1 VNRAASRPPEA
12 RGLTRDGV
20 RLLAATPDG
29 LVHARFR
36 DLPRFLAPGDLLVV
50 NTSATLAA
58 ALPAQRTGGRA
69 VTVHLSNQLDNGTW
83 LVELRQGQVTPQ
95 RLSDGVPGEVIT
107 LPGGGS
113 VTLLQPYPD
122 PAATRIWAAA
132 VRTGHGPVHG
142 YLARHGRPIRYSY
155 VPGRWPLAAYQTVF
169 ARSPGSAEMP
179 SAARPFTAGLVT
191 RLIAAGVVLA
201 PIILHTGVASLEA
214 GEAPLPEW
222 FEVPQPTADLVNLT
236 RAAGRRVIAVG
247 TTCTRAL
254 ESAVAGGAG
263 QVGPVEDTVADPAV
277 GPVASPVAS
286 PVDDN
291 VAGPVAGTVI
301 ARSGWTSLVLGPEH
315 PARVVT
321 GLITGWHE
329 AGASHLA
336 LLEAVAGRT
345 LVEASYREAEAAGY
359 LWHEFG
365 DSCLLLPPLPA
376 ARSGGRPAPA
386 GFAGRRLSRPQAQPA
401 AGAAGSHRLMQ
412 PSSSSVS
419 TGLVT

>member
-1 VNRAASRPPEA
+1 MNRAASQPPEA

-29 LVHARFR
+29 LVHSRFR

-58 ALPAQRTGGRA
+58 ALPAQRAGGRA

-83 LVELRQGQVTPQ
+83 LVELRQGQAGSR
-95 RLSDGVPGEVIT
+95 RLGDGVPGEVIT
-107 LPGGGS
+107 IPGGGS

-122 PAATRIWAAA
+122 PAATRIWTA
-132 VRTGHGPVHG
+132 VVATGHGPVPG
-142 YLARHGRPIRYSY
+142 YLARYGQPIRYSY
-155 VPGRWPLAAYQTVF
+155 VPGRWPLTTYQTVF

-179 SAARPFTAGLVT
+179 SAARPFTADLVT
-191 RLIAAGVVLA
+191 RLIAAGVVIA
-201 PIILHTGVASLEA
+201 PITLHTGVASLEA

-236 RAAGRRVIAVG
+236 RAAGRRVIAAG

-254 ESAVAGGAG
+254 ESAVAGSAG
-263 QVGPVEDTVADPAV
+263 QAGPVQETL
-277 GPVASPVAS
+277 
-286 PVDDN
+286 
-291 VAGPVAGTVI
+291 AGPVAAPARGTVAGPAAGTVV

-365 DSCLLLPPLPA
+365 DSCLLLPPGPPARPGGRTAPA
-376 ARSGGRPAPA
+376 ARSVR
-386 GFAGRRLSRPQAQPA
+386 RRLSRPPERRA
-401 AGAAGSHRLMQ
+401 ASA
-412 PSSSSVS
+412 
-419 TGLVT
+419 